1 MAFPHLQGL
10 SEGGNMQDIP
20 ETVQWLLDFANL
32 GKKPA
37 VLNPPIESVPKLKRI
52 PKTPPELFEPRG
64 LVFDDYHPSMKRTY
78 NGWQWLI
85 ARNKEPLFCGKDF
98 WEFYPELDE
107 FKQFFL
113 DKGLPPEGKIQV
125 IKFEPIKKL
134 TILSWELL
142 LKKTGKV
149 SVVTDS
155 GTKII
160 DSSVFESKSH
170 SSLVMDSWRPA
181 ILALKRIIEKS
192 QKSTGVI
199 KAICKLYSGVTSR
212 DCILIEGE
220 SFPHNGALPQAVY
233 AYILDFWT
241 NSKELH
247 PLLTQCRFCGRFWIK
262 NDKRKYFC
270 GDSCEIKFNA
280 VSYKDN
286 NKRVRKLRADN
297 KEFQQKEDYNKMITW
312 LKSKGDT
319 QDNAETE
326 AHKWIIE
333 DKKSLKEYKRTKG
346 RMYGFL

>member
-1 MAFPHLQGL
+1 
-10 SEGGNMQDIP
+10 MQDIP

-98 WEFYPELDE
+98 WEFYPEIDE

-134 TILSWELL
+134 TIISWELL

-181 ILALKRIIEKS
+181 ILALERIIEKS
-192 QKSTGVI
+192 KKSTEVI

-247 PLLTQCRFCGRFWIK
+247 PLLTQCRFCGRFWIAEK
-262 NDKRKYFC
+262 KCRRKFCSEKCESKTNAPTRYDDLMNKRLARTKKRKTDKPKILNHLMGLGYPQGEAENMYNNIPKRITANYGYF
-270 GDSCEIKFNA
+270 IKKWA
-280 VSYKDN
+280 
-286 NKRVRKLRADN
+286 
-297 KEFQQKEDYNKMITW
+297 EP
-312 LKSKGDT
+312 KGYT
-319 QDNAETE
+319 
-326 AHKWIIE
+326 
-333 DKKSLKEYKRTKG
+333 
-346 RMYGFL
+346 